1 METPDG
7 HARQTP
13 TTWLVCVRGDGGR
26 APALRRQLE
35 RLCADGGRD
44 VLAVGW
50 GPPEPTEALLRDLA
64 GRHPRLRVVLH
75 SRRVSQTEALCAGV
89 AATHS
94 PWILLPGPD
103 AAPPSPPPAP
113 PAADVACVELGTGS
127 MLFARAAF
135 ARLPPVPGMA
145 RWLPEL
151 FARAGM
157 QVERTG
163 TAPPATWTRRARIAL
178 LCTMAT
184 LAAPAAS
191 RA

>member
-1 METPDG
+1 METSDG
-7 HARQTP
+7 HARQAS
-13 TTWLVCVRGDGGR
+13 TTWLVCVRGDGDR
-26 APALRRQLE
+26 APAFRRQLE

-50 GPPEPTEALLRDLA
+50 GPPDPTEDLLRDLA
-64 GRHPRLRVVLH
+64 GRHPRLRVLLH
-75 SRRVSQTEALCAGV
+75 ARRVSHTEALCAAV
-89 AATHS
+89 AATRS

-103 AAPPSPPPAP
+103 AAPASPTSVPPSP
-113 PAADVACVELGTGS
+113 DVAWVDLDTGS
-127 MLFARAAF
+127 ALFARAAF

-163 TAPPATWTRRARIAL
+163 TAPPATWTRHARIAL